1 MERTRQQF
9 SLHEQEARAL
19 IGARL
24 ALPAYA
30 QLLRTSHLFNVLDA
44 RGAVGVAE
52 RAAYFARMR
61 GLARTISELWLGTE
75 PAPRPSPAPAGP
87 RAQAELAPV
96 DGPRDL
102 LLELGVEELPPGDLD
117 AAIRHLRAAAP
128 GELERRGL
136 EADAIEAHGTPRR
149 IVLTATGLR
158 AGAAELVRGPA
169 WHVAFGE
176 DGTPGKAG
184 EGFARKHGI
193 AASELVQVEHDG
205 QTFAAA
211 AGREV
216 DVRAAAADAA
226 EALLSG
232 IPYARGMRWNAS
244 QVMFARPARWIAALL
259 GEDVLP
265 VRFAGLT
272 AGRTTRTLRGATP
285 VELATAADHA
295 AVLERAG
302 IVLDEA
308 VRERG
313 IATRAAELAAEAGG
327 SVSVGQGEPLMG
339 EVANL
344 VEAPMPLLGSIDREF
359 LELPDPVLSTVMR
372 RHQRYLPVE
381 RDGRLLPAFVAVA
394 NGAIDP
400 DAVRAGN
407 EAVLRARFADAR
419 FFIAQDEQRPLE
431 EFRKDLAGIVFEESL
446 GTMLEK
452 SERVEALTAEL
463 APLLIAEEEYRAT
476 AIRAAALAKADLA
489 TQMVM
494 EMTSLAGTMGGIYA
508 RRAGESEAVATAI
521 ETHVRPAYAG
531 DRLPLTI
538 EGAVIGIADRLDSLA
553 GLMAAG
559 HAASSTS
566 DPFGL
571 RRAAL
576 GILQTAVA
584 REVEIDLEDAVA
596 RAAALQPVAA
606 GLDVQAAVVEFLWRR
621 FEIWQREMTHPADIV
636 RAAVQGG
643 SPSPLTKART
653 IWALGELAPTQSF
666 AALHETWMRAAR
678 LARRQP
684 VEGPV
689 DPALLAEPAEQALL
703 AGARTAEEAIAADR
717 TVAGVVAALTP
728 LAPLI
733 TAFFEQVFVMAD
745 DEALARNRLAL
756 VRDVAALPA
765 PVADLAELGES
776 LAAPSAV

>member
-1 MERTRQQF
+1 
-9 SLHEQEARAL
+9 
-19 IGARL
+19 
-24 ALPAYA
+24 
-30 QLLRTSHLFNVLDA
+30 
-44 RGAVGVAE
+44 
-52 RAAYFARMR
+52 
-61 GLARTISELWLGTE
+61 
-75 PAPRPSPAPAGP
+75 
-87 RAQAELAPV
+87 
-96 DGPRDL
+96 
-102 LLELGVEELPPGDLD
+102 
-117 AAIRHLRAAAP
+117 
-128 GELERRGL
+128 
-136 EADAIEAHGTPRR
+136 
-149 IVLTATGLR
+149 
-158 AGAAELVRGPA
+158 
-169 WHVAFGE
+169 
-176 DGTPGKAG
+176 
-184 EGFARKHGI
+184 
-193 AASELVQVEHDG
+193 
-205 QTFAAA
+205 
-211 AGREV
+211 
-216 DVRAAAADAA
+216 
-226 EALLSG
+226 
-232 IPYARGMRWNAS
+232 MRWNAS

-272 AGRTTRTLRGATP
+272 AGRTTRTLRGAAP
-285 VELATAADHA
+285 VELAAAADHA

-313 IATRAAELAAEAGG
+313 IATRADELAMQAGG
-327 SVSVGQGEPLMG
+327 RLSVGQGEPLMG

-344 VEAPMPLLGSIDREF
+344 VEAPMPLLGSIDPEF
-359 LELPDPVLSTVMR
+359 LELPDAVLSTVMR

-381 RDGRLLPAFVAVA
+381 HDGRLLPAFVAVA

-463 APLLIAEEEYRAT
+463 APLLIEEEEYRAT

-576 GILQTAVA
+576 GILQTAVV

-596 RAAALQPVAA
+596 RAAALQPVDA
-606 GLDVQAAVVEFLWRR
+606 GPDVQAAVVEFLWRR

-636 RAAVQGG
+636 RAARPGRQRLAADEGADDLG
-643 SPSPLTKART
+643 A
-653 IWALGELAPTQSF
+653 ALMLAATQSF

-689 DPALLAEPAEQALL
+689 DPALLAEPAEQRA
-703 AGARTAEEAIAADR
+703 AGGARTAEAAIAADR

-745 DEALARNRLAL
+745 DVALARNRLAL